1 MVKNFFGYLD
11 KDLKRE
17 LKNKNEREYFNA
29 VKQAGRDL
37 PEVAITCKISDNRR
51 AEIYNLAIYGK
62 KDSVAEVYR
71 EFVLFLYDLDPWLVC
86 EAFDGEDE
94 QEYAARVSVDMD
106 LDSVESEIEQAR
118 ELVDGEPDNMVKLDG
133 FAKRIQALKRA

>member
-1 MVKNFFGYLD
+1 MQKNFWYVEGVGGVGGVWTKTVF
-11 KDLKRE
+11 RSE
-17 LKNKNEREYFNA
+17 LFDTEAEA
-29 VKQAGRDL
+29 VKYEKENRLRILRAGADW
-37 PEVAITCKISDNRR
+37 IFIRR
-51 AEIYNLAIYGK
+51 H

-118 ELVDGEPDNMVKLDG
+118 ELVDGEPDNMEKLDG
-133 FAKRIQALKRA
+133 FAKRIQVLKAC